1 VTMQTATVLSC
12 CVSKFSDPYDWSLL
26 VGYLSDSN
34 LPMTAQVFIG
44 PGPTP
49 AGALNYAM
57 WPSATAMISAT
68 LPGTAGA
75 VLIPCPPLVAWA
87 AFGVK
92 TPGLPFV

>member
-1 VTMQTATVLSC
+1 MSQTATVLSC

-44 PGPTP
+44 PGPAP
-49 AGALNYAM
+49 AGALIYPM
-57 WPSATAMISAT
+57 WPSATATISAT
-68 LPGTAGA
+68 LPGTASA
-75 VLIPCPPLVAWA
+75 VSIPVPPLVAWA

-92 TPGLPFV
+92 TPELPFV

>member
-1 VTMQTATVLSC
+1 MSQTATVLSC
-12 CVSKFSDPYDWSLL
+12 CVSKLSDPYDWSLL

-44 PGPTP
+44 PSATL
-49 AGALNYAM
+49 AGALIYPM
-57 WPSATAMISAT
+57 WTSATATISAT
-68 LPGTAGA
+68 LPGTASV

>member
-1 VTMQTATVLSC
+1 MGQTATVLSC
-12 CVSKFSDPYDWSLL
+12 CVSKFSDPHDWSLL
-26 VGYLSDSN
+26 VGYLSGSN

-49 AGALNYAM
+49 AGALIYPM
-57 WPSATAMISAT
+57 WTSATATISAT
-68 LPGTAGA
+68 LPGTASV
-75 VLIPCPPLVAWA
+75 VLIPCPPLAAWA